1 MAGMF
6 YSLKETAEKLNKT
19 EEEVKEIV
27 KQGKLREFRDGPNL
41 LFKVDEV
48 EALMSDTDIMGTQ
61 EPSAPIQEPSA
72 PIQEPSAP
80 TQEPSAPTQEPSAP
94 SQEPSAPSKEQADAD
109 EEILLAP
116 EPAEATPEEK
126 GSLTNADTVLAPGG
140 TDVLGATDAASKTA
154 GGAEDTAG
162 QAEAGPDETFLVS
175 SDETSVDS
183 SAEASLEKIEEDVS
197 LDSFGSGSGLL
208 DLSLQADDTSL
219 GGILDEIYA
228 PEGEEQPQP
237 AEPASAMDV
246 AAETEQMLSDQTF
259 DTSQPSVVQT
269 QPPAAAA
276 YLEPKSDV
284 LSNAFGLMLFLPLLA
299 VFYTA
304 VVAVAAF
311 SGMTPVI
318 LGKIQGVIW
327 YVLIGLAVAAGLV
340 VGVAFMLTKGTE
352 KAAAKPKAKKQKEP
366 KVKKEKRPK
375 KKKEKKPKA

>member
-27 KQGKLREFRDGPNL
+27 KQGRLREFRDGPNL

-61 EPSAPIQEPSA
+61 EPSAP
-72 PIQEPSAP
+72 
-80 TQEPSAPTQEPSAP
+80 
-94 SQEPSAPSKEQADAD
+94 SKEQADAD

-116 EPAEATPEEK
+116 EPAEVTPEEK
-126 GSLTNADTVLAPGG
+126 GSLTDADTVLAPGG

-228 PEGEEQPQP
+228 PEGEEQSQP
-237 AEPASAMDV
+237 AEPASAMDM
-246 AAETEQMLSDQTF
+246 AAETEQMLSEQTF
-259 DTSQPSVVQT
+259 DTSKPSVVQT
-269 QPPAAAA
+269 PSAAA

-311 SGMTPVI
+311 SGMTPAI

-327 YVLIGLAVAAGLV
+327 YVLIGLAVAAALV
-340 VGVAFMLTKGTE
+340 VGVAFMLTKGAGG
-352 KAAAKPKAKKQKEP
+352 AAVKPKAKKQKEP

-375 KKKEKKPKA
+375 KGKKPKA